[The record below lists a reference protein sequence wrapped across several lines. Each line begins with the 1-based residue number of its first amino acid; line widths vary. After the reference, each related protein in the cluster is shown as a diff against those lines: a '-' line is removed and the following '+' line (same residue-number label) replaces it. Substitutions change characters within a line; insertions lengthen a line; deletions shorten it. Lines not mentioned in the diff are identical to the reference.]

1 MMVGRRLADGGRFEA
16 VFVEVERLLRGRAER
31 LVKQASENDVRQAK
45 QLGPFGQWMRDRLF
59 PLFVPL
65 IGQELERQYAAL
77 AHEVQVA

>member
-1 MMVGRRLADGGRFEA
+1 MVGRRLAVRRFDEA
-16 VFVEVERLLRGRAER
+16 FVEVERL
-31 LVKQASENDVRQAK
+31 VKQAAENDIRQVK

-65 IGQELERQYAAL
+65 IGRQLERQYAAL